1 MKISYRSIL
10 NYLIPLVVA
19 ISVCVTVS
27 FQIRQVAASNV
38 DNSISFNSF
47 TGSFSKYEELRQE
60 WRPRILSNFLA
71 GRFVNLFSDRFRD
84 FYKSEANKMIYAW
97 WTAAWLFLISVLF
110 IIVFKQKSLLYILGA
125 FAGISFAYTPG
136 VGVMR
141 VYPWDMPALFAF
153 CCFILF
159 IKNKRELWLTVFIP
173 VAILLKETSF
183 LMVIAFIFLEKVP
196 WRRKL
201 LLAGIASLAGIAV
214 KLAVDLLTGN
224 PSPLLSMT
232 YMIEPGQ
239 MAAYL
244 HVPMNAPFRFEF
256 SRLAA
261 NLPSLFSW
269 RWDSLLFVDAGL
281 LLVLLLLPIK
291 PYPLAMFKVIAVI
304 FLLGNLVFG
313 VITEYRIWFEMIP
326 LALYGI
332 DLTLFT
338 DLKSPELQPSPP
350 GK

>member
-1 MKISYRSIL
+1 MRIKYRSIL
-10 NYLIPLVVA
+10 SYLIPLIVA
-19 ISVCVTVS
+19 FSLCVTVS
-27 FQIRQVAASNV
+27 YQIRQVALSNV
-38 DNSISFNSF
+38 DNTISFNSF
-47 TGSFSKYEELRQE
+47 ADGLSKYKELRQE
-60 WRPRILSNFLA
+60 WRPRILSNFIA
-71 GRFVNLFSDRFRD
+71 GRFVNLFSDGFRS
-84 FYKSEANKMIYAW
+84 FYKMEANKMIYAW

-110 IIVFKQKSLLYILGA
+110 IIAFKQRSLLYILGI
-125 FAGISFAYTPG
+125 FAGISFAYSPG

-153 CCFILF
+153 CCFVLF
-159 IKNKRELWLTVFIP
+159 IKQRRELWLAAFIP
-173 VAILLKETSF
+173 VAILLKETAF
-183 LMVIAFIFLEKVP
+183 LMVIAFLFLEKVP

-201 LLAGIASLAGIAV
+201 LLAGIAGLAGIAV

-232 YMIEPGQ
+232 YMVEPGQ
-239 MAAYL
+239 LAAYL
-244 HVPMNAPFRFEF
+244 HVPMNSPFRFEF

-281 LLVLLLLPIK
+281 LLVLLFLPLK
-291 PYPLAMFKVIAVI
+291 PYPLAMFKVIALI
-304 FLLGNLVFG
+304 FLVGNLVFG

-332 DLTLFT
+332 DLTL
-338 DLKSPELQPSPP
+338 LSPAKTEEAAAT
-350 GK
+350 

>member
-332 DLTLFT
+332 DLTLFK